1 MAAATILSIQK
12 RVEFLARCAVKNVG
26 FLFNCSMKTNPR
38 VRLSASLLNRVALI
52 DAALREAD
60 MRVFFYSPK
69 HVTEAAATVPGY
81 VLDEDEFVPTTSE
94 VPLVNGN
101 FTYQTRRLLEKGMG
115 YRRFVDWAEQRGIGV
130 YVPYAFSELVHD
142 KYETYRL
149 VRAHHETLHPY
160 CEPYRRSAR
169 QLERFVDSSVS
180 TFIKPRA
187 GSKGNRI
194 TTLKRD
200 RNGLSVTFYHAGR
213 QRRFAAKSVAEA
225 SEFVRYLTKGKTRYV
240 IEHGIDTLSY
250 GDCVF
255 DIRVVMVQDGTTWT
269 WFHEARLSPRG
280 SDVSNVSQGGSAVVT
295 EDLLHAVL
303 GAEAA
308 QQKLRELESEAFALA
323 VYLDKLHPG
332 DLMEVAFDFVLDR
345 EAKLHL
351 VEINTKPGLLHVG
364 FLRKVFDALPAEEPL
379 FERYV
384 YPHTSALARF
394 LRNKLE
400 RRGA

>member
-1 MAAATILSIQK
+1 
-12 RVEFLARCAVKNVG
+12 
-26 FLFNCSMKTNPR
+26 
-38 VRLSASLLNRVALI
+38 
-52 DAALREAD
+52 LREAD
-60 MRVFFYSPK
+60 KRVFFYSPK

-101 FTYQTRRLLEKGMG
+101 WTYQTRRLLEKGMG

-169 QLERFVDSSVS
+169 QLERFVDSSPS

-213 QRRFAAKSVAEA
+213 QRRFAAKSIAEA

-240 IEHGIDTLSY
+240 IEHGIDTLPY

-255 DIRVVMVQDGTTWT
+255 DIRVVMVHDGRTWT

-295 EDLLHAVL
+295 EELLHAVL

-332 DLMEVAFDFVLDR
+332 DLMEVAFDFVLDH

-351 VEINTKPGLLHVG
+351 VEINTKPGLMHVG
-364 FLRKVFDALPAEEPL
+364 FLRKVFDTLPDEEPL

-384 YPHTSALARF
+384 YPHTAALARF

>member
-1 MAAATILSIQK
+1 
-12 RVEFLARCAVKNVG
+12 
-26 FLFNCSMKTNPR
+26 
-38 VRLSASLLNRVALI
+38 
-52 DAALREAD
+52 

-69 HVTEAAATVPGY
+69 HVTETAAEVPGY
-81 VLDEDEFVPTTSE
+81 VLEEDQFVPTTSE

-101 FTYQTRRLLEKGMG
+101 WTYQTRRLLERGMG
-115 YRRFVDWAEQRGIGV
+115 YRRFVDWAEQRGIDV

-142 KYETYRL
+142 KHETYKL

-169 QLERFVDSSVS
+169 QLERFVESSPS

-187 GSKGNRI
+187 GSKGDRI

-200 RNGLSVTFYHAGR
+200 SNGLSVTFYQAGR
-213 QRRFAAKSVAEA
+213 QRRFAAKTIAEA
-225 SEFVRYLTKGKTRYV
+225 SEFVRLLTRGETRYV

-255 DIRVVMVQDGTTWT
+255 DIRVVMVHDGSGWT
-269 WFHEARLSPRG
+269 WFHEARLSTRG
-280 SDVSNVSQGGSAVVT
+280 SDVSNVSQGGSSIVT
-295 EDLLHAVL
+295 ETLLHAVL

-332 DLMEVAFDFVLDR
+332 DLMEVAFDFVLDH

-364 FLRKVFDALPAEEPL
+364 FLRKVFDSLPDEEPL
-379 FERYV
+379 FERWV

-394 LRNKLE
+394 LRSKLE
-400 RRGA
+400 LRGGGRTVPVR

>member
-1 MAAATILSIQK
+1 
-12 RVEFLARCAVKNVG
+12 
-26 FLFNCSMKTNPR
+26 MKTNPR

-52 DAALREAD
+52 DAALRDAG
-60 MRVFFYSPK
+60 MQVFFYSPK
-69 HVTEAAATVPGY
+69 HISETARMLPGY
-81 VLDEDEFVPTTSE
+81 VLDEHEFVPTTSE
-94 VPLVNGN
+94 IPLVNGN
-101 FTYQTRRLLEKGMG
+101 FTYRTRRLLEKGMG
-115 YRRFVDWAEQRGIGV
+115 YRRFVDWAEQRGIGI

-142 KYETYRL
+142 KYETYKL

-160 CEPYRRSAR
+160 CEPYRRSTR
-169 QLERFVDSSVS
+169 QLERFVESSPS

-200 RNGLSVTFYHAGR
+200 RNGLSVTFYDAGR
-213 QRRFAAKSVAEA
+213 QRRFAAKTIAQA
-225 SEFVRYLTKGKTRYV
+225 SELVGRLTRGEKRYV
-240 IEHGIDTLSY
+240 VEYGIDTLPY

-255 DIRVVMVQDGTTWT
+255 DIRVVMVYDGSAWA

-280 SDVSNVSQGGSAVVT
+280 SDVSNVSQGGSSIVT
-295 EDLLHAVL
+295 EELLHAVL

-308 QQKLRELESEAFALA
+308 PQKLRELQSEAFALA

-332 DLMEVAFDFVLDR
+332 DLMEVAFDFVLDH
-345 EAKLHL
+345 EARLHL

-364 FLRKVFDALPAEEPL
+364 FSRKVFDSLPDDEPL
-379 FERYV
+379 FERWV

-394 LRNKLE
+394 LRSKMQL
-400 RRGA
+400 RGA

>member
-1 MAAATILSIQK
+1 
-12 RVEFLARCAVKNVG
+12 VKNVG

-38 VRLSASLLNRVALI
+38 VRLSPSLLNRVALI

-69 HVTEAAATVPGY
+69 HVTEAALTVPGY
-81 VLDEDEFVPTTSE
+81 VLEEDEFVPTTSE

-101 FTYQTRRLLEKGMG
+101 WTYQTRRLLDKGMG
-115 YRRFVDWAEQRGIGV
+115 YRRFVDWAEERGIGV

-142 KYETYRL
+142 KYETYKL

-169 QLERFVDSSVS
+169 QLQRFLESSTS

-187 GSKGNRI
+187 GSKGNGI
-194 TTLKRD
+194 TTLKRE
-200 RNGLSVTFYHAGR
+200 RNGLSVSFYQDGR
-213 QRRFAAKSVAEA
+213 KQRFEAQTIGEA
-225 SEFVRYLTKGKTRYV
+225 SEFVRRLTRGETRYV
-240 IEHGIDTLSY
+240 IEHGIDTLPY

-255 DIRVVMVQDGTTWT
+255 DIRVVMVHDGSAWT
-269 WFHEARLSPRG
+269 WFQEARLSRQG
-280 SDVSNVSQGGSAVVT
+280 SDVSNLSQGGSSIVT

-308 QQKLRELESEAFALA
+308 QQKFRELESEAFALA

-332 DLMEVAFDFVLDR
+332 ELMEVAFDFVLDH
-345 EAKLHL
+345 EARLQL

-364 FLRKVFDALPAEEPL
+364 FMRKVFDSLPDEEPL
-379 FERYV
+379 FERWV

-394 LRNKLE
+394 LRDKLE

>member
-1 MAAATILSIQK
+1 M
-12 RVEFLARCAVKNVG
+12 KNVG

-69 HVTEAAATVPGY
+69 HITETAATVPGY
-81 VLDEDEFVPTTSE
+81 VLDEDQFVPTTSE

-142 KYETYRL
+142 KYETYKL

-169 QLERFVDSSVS
+169 QLERFVESSPS
-180 TFIKPRA
+180 TFIKPRT

-200 RNGLSVTFYHAGR
+200 RNGLSVTFYHAGK
-213 QRRFAAKSVAEA
+213 QRRFAAKTIGQA
-225 SEFVRYLTKGKTRYV
+225 SEFVRHLTRGKTRYV
-240 IEHGIDTLSY
+240 VEHGIDTLPY
-250 GDCVF
+250 AACVF
-255 DIRVVMVQDGTTWT
+255 DIRVVMVYDGSAWT
-269 WFHEARLSPRG
+269 WFNEARLSPRG
-280 SDVSNVSQGGSAVVT
+280 SDVSNVSQGGSSIVT
-295 EDLLHAVL
+295 EELLHAVL

-332 DLMEVAFDFVLDR
+332 DLMEVAFDFVLDH
-345 EAKLHL
+345 EARLHL

-364 FLRKVFDALPAEEPL
+364 FLRKVFDSLPDEEPL
-379 FERYV
+379 FERWV
-384 YPHTSALARF
+384 YPHTCALARF
-394 LRNKLE
+394 LRSKIQI
-400 RRGA
+400 RAV